1 MPDDIK
7 PCPSDLV
14 KRLREAAHKVGRG
27 EPLMSIPARP
37 EHDVDLICMEA
48 ASYIERTAQAQGE
61 PVAWAYEMATR
72 MSKNGVYEGWAPK
85 IDREKPSVPDDGIRN
100 LRPLFALNPKPEASK

>member
-48 ASYIERTAQAQGE
+48 ASYIERTAQAQGVTE
-61 PVAWAYEMATR
+61 RERIERARELIGARNDRLCPAAREANINAAWHILTA
-72 MSKNGVYEGWAPK
+72 
-85 IDREKPSVPDDGIRN
+85 
-100 LRPLFALNPKPEASK
+100 ALNPKAST